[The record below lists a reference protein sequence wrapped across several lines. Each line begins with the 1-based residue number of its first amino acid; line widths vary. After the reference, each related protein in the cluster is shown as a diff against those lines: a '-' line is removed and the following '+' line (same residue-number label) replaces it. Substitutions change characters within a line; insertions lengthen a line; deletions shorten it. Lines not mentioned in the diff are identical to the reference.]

1 MNKLQKT
8 SKTNTG
14 DNMKISWIKYEKD
27 DKNYKLPEKL
37 GFDVFKLNNPE
48 DTDKKLDEL
57 IQNKYNTIF
66 ITNEIAGFSG
76 NIINKYNKD
85 DKVRIIITKDKE

>member
-1 MNKLQKT
+1 MQKT

>member
-1 MNKLQKT
+1 
-8 SKTNTG
+8 
-14 DNMKISWIKYEKD
+14 MKISWIKYEKD

-76 NIINKYNKD
+76 NIITKYNKD

>member
-1 MNKLQKT
+1 MQKT

-85 DKVRIIITKDKE
+85 DKVRIIITKDK

>member
-1 MNKLQKT
+1 
-8 SKTNTG
+8 
-14 DNMKISWIKYEKD
+14 MKISWIKYEKD

-48 DTDKKLDEL
+48 DTDEKLDEL

-66 ITNEIAGFSG
+66 ITNEIASFSG

-85 DKVRIIITKDKE
+85 DKIRIIITKNKE

>member
-1 MNKLQKT
+1 
-8 SKTNTG
+8 
-14 DNMKISWIKYEKD
+14 MKISWIKYEKD